1 MSNLDPHLPRVQ
13 DVMTRH
19 PTVVHGED
27 DAEALLRLFE
37 EHDFNAVPV
46 VDPENS
52 LLGVVTKLSLLRLL
66 RVGSAA
72 TIAETVNPVTLR
84 VRDVMDTRRM
94 SVEPTDGLDVAVR
107 QITRHRVRSVPV
119 VDRAGGRRRLVGMV
133 SRGDLLRRTAPQK
146 PVKTGEEPAE

>member
-1 MSNLDPHLPRVQ
+1 MSNPDPHLPRVQ

-27 DAEALLRLFE
+27 DAQALLRLFE

-46 VDPENS
+46 VDPKGD

-72 TIAETVNPVTLR
+72 TIVETANPVTLR
-84 VRDVMDTRRM
+84 VRDVMDTRRV

-107 QITRHRVRSVPV
+107 QMTRHRVRSVPV
-119 VDRAGGRRRLVGMV
+119 VEPSGRQRRLVGLV
-133 SRGDLLRRTAPQK
+133 SRGDLLRRTPPQK
-146 PVKTGEEPAE
+146 PVPTGEEPAE